1 MNAIPAQEIK
11 RRGIAAVDDLI
22 AKGDL
27 HVIRNNQ
34 PQYVVLSVERYQ
46 DLIVAEQEAHYA
58 RVRASLED
66 VKGGKVKKFKTAA
79 ALLKALD
86 TDETACCTPSLRR
99 SSFFGRHASFSKN
112 TPTCGH
118 ALPRCSTTY
127 KKTRFSHIWSCMP

>member
-34 PQYVVLSVERYQ
+34 PQYVVLSEERYQ
-46 DLIVAEQEAHYA
+46 ELIVAEQEAYYT

-66 VKGGKVKKFKTAA
+66 LKEGRVKRGSADDLIKE
-79 ALLKALD
+79 LKLED
-86 TDETACCTPSLRR
+86 
-99 SSFFGRHASFSKN
+99 
-112 TPTCGH
+112 
-118 ALPRCSTTY
+118 
-127 KKTRFSHIWSCMP
+127 